1 MSPSIPSLLGAEEI
15 EAALKTLDGWTL
27 AEDGRSIAKSF
38 RFRSFSE
45 AFAFM
50 TRAALAAERLNHHP
64 DWSNSYNTVEVRLST
79 HSAKGVTELD
89 LKFAKKMNES

>member
-1 MSPSIPSLLGAEEI
+1 LSGTIPNLLGAQEI
-15 EAALKTLDGWTL
+15 EAALEKLDGWRL

-89 LKFAKKMNES
+89 LKLAKKMNEF